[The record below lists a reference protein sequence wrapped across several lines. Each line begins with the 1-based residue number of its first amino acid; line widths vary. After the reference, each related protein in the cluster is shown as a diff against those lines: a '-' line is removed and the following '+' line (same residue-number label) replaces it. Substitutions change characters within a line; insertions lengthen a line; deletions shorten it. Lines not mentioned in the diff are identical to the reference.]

1 MKKYLGIFLAAI
13 LCVMM
18 AMAVNAADVYVND
31 GGVGDGSSAEA
42 ALGSMAEAIE
52 AIAAEGG
59 TVHIVD
65 TYTCPDQFVEPE
77 HAGDIVITGGKYVF
91 TNGSFNRWYLSGTGS
106 TTFENITFE
115 YGAGSTSLF
124 ICQFNEIIIG
134 EGVVFPDKFMSGEKE
149 VTGRCYVV
157 GGYQH
162 NKTQTE
168 GKEYANLDEMVAD
181 LGWATDKD
189 SNITVKSGKI
199 WCVVGFCRGAASADC
214 AFTGTSNITI
224 EGDAIIESAVY
235 GGHVNGSASAGSSNI
250 TVNGGTI
257 ADLRTS
263 SDEKFVSPMTGDV
276 TVNVNDG
283 NVTGITMLNVLGKT
297 EVNFNGGNIV
307 QAIYTFDGSLE
318 EKKVSGDTILNIAEG
333 ARALPGLAMAFATV
347 NGEVASPVIPG
358 VKDTEETTEAV
369 ADTTAAVT
377 EGEGAD
383 TQSQTGDN
391 EEKGGNTG
399 LIIGIIAAVVVVV
412 AIVAVV
418 SKKKK

>member
-13 LCVMM
+13 FCVMM
-18 AMAVNAADVYVND
+18 AVAVNAADVYVND
-31 GGVGDGSSAEA
+31 GGAGDGSSAEA
-42 ALGSMAEAIE
+42 PLGSMAEAIE

-91 TNGSFNRWYLSGTGS
+91 TNGSFNRWYLSGEGS

-149 VTGRCYVV
+149 VTGKCYVV
-157 GGYQH
+157 GGYQY

-168 GKEYANLDEMVAD
+168 GKEYASIDEMIAD

-189 SNITVKSGKI
+189 SKITVKSGKL

-224 EGDAIIESAVY
+224 EGDAIIDSAVY
-235 GGHVNGSASAGSSNI
+235 GGHVNGHASAGSANI

-263 SDEKFVSPMTGDV
+263 SDANYVSPVVGDV
-276 TVNVNDG
+276 IVNVNDG
-283 NVTGITMLNVLGKT
+283 IVTGLSMTNVLGKT
-297 EVNFNGGNIV
+297 EVNFNGGSIG
-307 QAIYTFDGSLE
+307 QSTYAFDGTLE
-318 EKKVSGDTILNIAEG
+318 EKKTSGETILNIGEG
-333 ARALPGLAMAFATV
+333 AKALPGLAMSFTTV

-358 VKDTEETTEAV
+358 INDGAEETTEAV
-369 ADTTAAVT
+369 ADTTVAET
-377 EGEGAD
+377 EA
-383 TQSQTGDN
+383 TQTGNND
-391 EEKGGNTG
+391 EKGGNTG
-399 LIIGIIAAVVVVV
+399 LIIGIVAAVIVVV

-418 SKKKK
+418 AKKKK